1 MTSKILEALDDA
13 SRWMDIDGVEG
24 VGQGE
29 KDARECIIVYVSRP
43 SSEFAS
49 QIPKE
54 FKGFPVII
62 QESGQFDIQ

>member
-1 MTSKILEALDDA
+1 MASKILEILDEA
-13 SRWMDIDGVEG
+13 SDWMKIDGVEG

-29 KDARECIIVYVSRP
+29 KDAKECIIVYVSRP
-43 SSEFAS
+43 PTEFVL

-54 FKGFPVII
+54 FKGFPVVI